1 MSWVKPEGLLKQ
13 QILFCLTKVQIC
25 FSSSCGWE
33 QIVDRKIEIVKIPFN
48 NKASMTLQSL
58 SNEYINFLSV

>member
-1 MSWVKPEGLLKQ
+1 MPWVKPEGLLKP

-25 FSSSCGWE
+25 FSSSYGRE

-48 NKASMTLQSL
+48 NVQS
-58 SNEYINFLSV
+58 